1 MSVAIGSFLVFA
13 ASQVGTP
20 GPANMALMTTGAR
33 FGLRRALPFVAGVI
47 AGKQLIIWPMGFG
60 LLALGTQHP
69 WIFETLKWISA
80 AYICWLAW
88 RVTQIRLQPGTRGE
102 DVAAPGFA
110 AGLIV
115 HPLNP
120 KAWAMITAG
129 FTSFTDPGT
138 PAFQATLAI
147 ALCLISCQILLQPL
161 WAWGGSA
168 LAAKVAGTPAER
180 GLMYALAGL
189 TLASVLYV
197 LFGGGQA

>member
-20 GPANMALMTTGAR
+20 GPANMALMATGAR
-33 FGLRRALPFVAGVI
+33 FGLRRALPFVAGVV

-60 LLALGTQHP
+60 LLVVVSKSP
-69 WIFETLKWISA
+69 WIFETLKWVA
-80 AYICWLAW
+80 AGYICCLAW
-88 RVTQIRLQPGTRGE
+88 RVTQVRLDTKG
-102 DVAAPGFA
+102 DADAVAPGFA

-120 KAWAMITAG
+120 KAWAMIAAG
-129 FTSFTDPGT
+129 FTGFTAPET
-138 PAFQATLAI
+138 PPFEATLTI
-147 ALCLISCQILLQPL
+147 AACLMACQIVLHPI

-168 LAAKVAGTPAER
+168 LAARVAGTPAER
-180 GLMYALAGL
+180 VLMLCLAAL

-197 LFGGGQA
+197 LFGGGLA